1 MKWVCVERREGTE
14 REGEEE
20 VVRWWKRREPLWVE
34 RDERVE
40 EEEEEEEWREMG
52 RDGRWRQ
59 GFKAHPANC
68 SQWASRS

>member
-40 EEEEEEEWREMG
+40 EEEEEEEEGDGERREVAP
-52 RDGRWRQ
+52 RLQ
-59 GFKAHPANC
+59 GSS
-68 SQWASRS
+68 SQL